1 MIKRLKTLILKE
13 LIIIIRHKEWLLAS
27 LCLPFIVFFILSFSF
42 KDMMKRESDISPI
55 KVAIVDNDNSVASRM
70 LLASFS
76 NNKNFSDFINIVVST
91 RTVAIEKFNNN
102 LLTGIIEIPKNF
114 SGSLISMEN
123 RPLDI
128 TLNSEEPLKSSILK
142 NVMEGYSR
150 IIGAVETGVSSVE
163 YYMDRNKETQEHK
176 AKVNDYLSRNL
187 IFTALGRS
195 MFFAYEPHNDI
206 PSTTSVEYYIIA
218 IAVLLLMYMGI
229 ILGNLLIKERNSMVI
244 KRLLS
249 TPVTTFEIILSKWI
263 AYSIYCTAL
272 LMIFIAPILLLY
284 NLDIGYIIK
293 NLFVFIIISVGL
305 IISFYL
311 MLATFFK
318 DEESYILMANLY
330 VFISAIIGGSFI
342 PLQLMPEN
350 IRNISKLT
358 PNYWII
364 KGEMYIINWYSL
376 NDIKYIIG
384 GMLLLTTG
392 MLMTSIF
399 MLRRDKRKIKWII

>member
-1 MIKRLKTLILKE
+1 MIIRLKTLILKE
-13 LIIIIRHKEWLLAS
+13 LRIIIRHKEWILAS

-55 KVAIVDNDNSVASRM
+55 KVAIVDNDNSVASKM

-76 NNKNFSDFINIVVST
+76 NNKNFSNFINIVVCT
-91 RTVAIEKFNNN
+91 RTVAIEKFDNN

-150 IIGAVETGVSSVE
+150 IIGAVETGVSSVQ
-163 YYMDRNKETQEHK
+163 YYMDKYKETQDHK

-195 MFFAYEPHNDI
+195 IFFGYEPHNDI

-244 KRLLS
+244 KRLLT
-249 TPVTTFEIILSKWI
+249 TPVNTFEIILSKWI

-272 LMIFIAPILLLY
+272 LVIFIAPILLLY

-305 IISFYL
+305 IISFYI

-384 GMLLLTTG
+384 GMLLLTIG

-399 MLRRDKRKIKWII
+399 MLRRDKRKLKWII